1 MASSGDS
8 DLFGKGSLVEVSS
21 EAGHGFPGGWYLA
34 KILER
39 LPPSTP
45 SPGTSGSS
53 KKEKEATFLVEYER
67 LRVKINNVKTK
78 LVKAV
83 NFEFIRPVPPR
94 PPNLKHQIFEPND
107 VVDVYHVEGWRP
119 GVVFKALDEPGCYSV
134 KLKNPPHLL
143 ICYRSP
149 DLRPPLDWVHGKWV
163 PLQKQQKEVATSNQK
178 REGGNPSKSL
188 LAGKEC
194 DRIEGAVDK
203 MIVEDCATTGDD
215 LVGESTGVAMNYDM
229 PYKDQNMRFLED
241 SPVLQFIQAMDIF
254 QSIPQEPH
262 FRPLAACEEVCREG
276 LALGHMMT
284 FVNVTKKIS
293 TLQASAPRNDFDS
306 LLKFLSELELHGFNV
321 EAVRSRLLVLQS
333 LKDSQEQL
341 NRKQEKIESEIIEQT
356 HERSKV
362 KVELDEVIKDLKL
375 LEDKKRE
382 VEEKKAR
389 LISMNNENDSE
400 IAKLKSG
407 IGSLSEEI
415 KKVDKEFKSV
425 TGSPW
430 KKWPTCNCR
439 P

>member
-45 SPGTSGSS
+45 SPGSS
-53 KKEKEATFLVEYER
+53 IKEKEATFLVEYER

-78 LVKAV
+78 
-83 NFEFIRPVPPR
+83 
-94 PPNLKHQIFEPND
+94 
-107 VVDVYHVEGWRP
+107 P

-163 PLQKQQKEVATSNQK
+163 PLQKQQKEAVTSNQK
-178 REGGNPSKSL
+178 REGG
-188 LAGKEC
+188 KEC
-194 DRIEGAVDK
+194 GGVDGAIDK
-203 MIVEDCATTGDD
+203 MIVEDCATTGDE
-215 LVGESTGVAMNYDM
+215 LVGESTGPKLTICGGFTSYA
-229 PYKDQNMRFLED
+229 
-241 SPVLQFIQAMDIF
+241 FIQAMDVF

-262 FRPLAACEEVCREG
+262 FRPLAACEEVCQEG
-276 LALGHMMT
+276 LALGHMMN
-284 FVNVTKKIS
+284 FVNVAKKIS
-293 TLQASAPRNDFDS
+293 TLQATAPRTDFDS
-306 LLKFLSELELHGFNV
+306 LFKCLSALELHGFNV

-333 LKDSQEQL
+333 LKDDQEQL
-341 NRKQEKIESEIIEQT
+341 NTKSEKIKSEIIEQT
-356 HERSKV
+356 HERNKV
-362 KVELDEVIKDLKL
+362 KAELDGVIKDLKL

-400 IAKLKSG
+400 ISKLKSG
-407 IGSLSEEI
+407 VGSLFQEI
-415 KKVDKEFKSV
+415 KKVNKEFKSV
-425 TGSPW
+425 AASSW
-430 KKWPTCNCR
+430 KK
-439 P
+439 